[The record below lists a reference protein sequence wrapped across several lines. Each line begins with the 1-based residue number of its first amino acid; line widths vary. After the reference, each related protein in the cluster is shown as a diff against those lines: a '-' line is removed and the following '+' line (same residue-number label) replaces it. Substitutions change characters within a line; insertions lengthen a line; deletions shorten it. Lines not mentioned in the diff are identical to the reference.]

1 MVIIF
6 TYATF
11 GFPVCLFIS
20 CNIFIMKHLCL
31 SVIDFFLYSFFPTGH
46 FFIGLFL
53 CLVLLSYLFLDVI
66 FYLKYFPGLTFSCS
80 NTCCL
85 LILTPSSSCLFFMV
99 FLTATGDVFIP
110 WITCVHLFLVDTE
123 ETWQEEPVDG
133 R

>member
-1 MVIIF
+1 MKKNLLF
-6 TYATF
+6 SDLF
-11 GFPVCLFIS
+11 FLFIDLMVLQIVNALS
-20 CNIFIMKHLCL
+20 FDVCFLLFIL
-31 SVIDFFLYSFFPTGH
+31 ST
-46 FFIGLFL
+46 
-53 CLVLLSYLFLDVI
+53 I

-99 FLTATGDVFIP
+99 FLTATGDVFMP